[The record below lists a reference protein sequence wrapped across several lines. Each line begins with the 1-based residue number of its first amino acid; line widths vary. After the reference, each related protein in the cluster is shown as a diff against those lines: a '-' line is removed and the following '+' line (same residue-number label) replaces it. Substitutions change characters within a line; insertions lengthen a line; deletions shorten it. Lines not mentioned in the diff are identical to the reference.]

1 MFYYISVIMVSV
13 PIVKFYHEMQV
24 EVSGNSGMLS
34 VCATM
39 TGVADV
45 TFDPVNIV
53 LSTNESMPG
62 KHYICTCIHIQA

>member
-1 MFYYISVIMVSV
+1 MVSI

-24 EVSGNSGMLS
+24 EDFGNSGMLL

-62 KHYICTCIHIQA
+62 KHV